1 MAGPLIS
8 FGVDNEQHVQRQA
21 NILAGVI
28 ASVHQQVPRSIL
40 GSLVGG
46 IALLVVFWHVHDA
59 RLLTGLVAAL
69 LIESLARLH
78 LSRAYRRA
86 RIDAD
91 NVESWASRWVLQA
104 AVAGVLWGL
113 AGGLLFPAG
122 DPLKQLV
129 LVTVL
134 LGVAFGSLTLYA
146 TYRPAL
152 FAFLPIALLPLIGRM
167 ALQPDPAYVTAAIVM
182 LAMFAF
188 TMFYGRNFGTTV
200 LEAVR
205 NNHANE
211 ALVGQ
216 LLNEKRVADEAR
228 RAAEEATRSKT
239 KFFAAASHDLRQPLQ
254 AIGIYCSLLKKRAQ
268 GPLEPLAKSLSA
280 AVDSLSKLV
289 EELLEISRLDA
300 GAIQPRLQQVLLDEL
315 LAQLAQEFT
324 PLAHGKGL
332 EMRVRRR
339 QLAVESDPVLLARVL
354 RNLLGNAI
362 RYTSRGGVLIAARP
376 RGGLVSIEVWD
387 TGPGIRQDELS
398 RVFDEF
404 YRGESSKGEPA
415 SGFGLGLSIVRRIC
429 NVLGHPLIVT
439 TRPGTGTVFRIE
451 TPVSALPH
459 RGPRPPA
466 TLTDSNIVALTG
478 QTLVLI
484 EDNDEIRTSLQNL
497 LYSWGAEVIAEASYT
512 AALHEQLAARRR
524 IDLIVADQN
533 LRDGITGV
541 EVVLKIRELAGRPVP
556 VVMLTAVTVGEVIGE
571 FQRAVKRALEGR
583 PALAGV
589 IATSRVEE
597 PAVLQKPTN
606 AIRLNNRIA
615 KSLGLL
621 QREPFAAAA
630 PAVTLGATTISRSL
644 DSRPTTAGRS

>member
-1 MAGPLIS
+1 
-8 FGVDNEQHVQRQA
+8 
-21 NILAGVI
+21 
-28 ASVHQQVPRSIL
+28 
-40 GSLVGG
+40 
-46 IALLVVFWHVHDA
+46 
-59 RLLTGLVAAL
+59 
-69 LIESLARLH
+69 
-78 LSRAYRRA
+78 
-86 RIDAD
+86 
-91 NVESWASRWVLQA
+91 
-104 AVAGVLWGL
+104 
-113 AGGLLFPAG
+113 
-122 DPLKQLV
+122 
-129 LVTVL
+129 
-134 LGVAFGSLTLYA
+134 
-146 TYRPAL
+146 
-152 FAFLPIALLPLIGRM
+152 M

-621 QREPFAAAA
+621 QREPLAVTG

>member
-1 MAGPLIS
+1 MAGPLIR
-8 FGVDNEQHVQRQA
+8 FGVDDEQYVQRQA
-21 NILAGVI
+21 SILAGVI
-28 ASVHQQVPRSIL
+28 ASVQQQVPRSIL
-40 GSLVGG
+40 GSFVGSV
-46 IALLVVFWHVHDA
+46 ALLVVYWHAHDA
-59 RLLTGLVAAL
+59 RLLLAWFAAML
-69 LIESLARLH
+69 AESAARLH
-78 LSRAYRRA
+78 MSRAYRRA
-86 RIDAD
+86 RIDVD
-91 NVESWASRWVLQA
+91 NVESWASRWVVHA

-113 AGGLLFPAG
+113 AGGFLFDVG
-122 DPLKQLV
+122 DALRPLV
-129 LVTVL
+129 LVTVI

-152 FAFLPIALLPLIGRM
+152 FAFLPVAVLPLVVRM

-188 TMFYGRNFGTTV
+188 TMFFGRNFGTTV

-300 GAIQPRLQQVLLDEL
+300 GAIQPRLQQVLLDEM

-332 EMRVRRR
+332 ELRVRRPR
-339 QLAVESDPVLLARVL
+339 LAVESDPVLLARVL

-362 RYTSRGGVLIAARP
+362 RYTAQGGVLLAARP
-376 RGGLVSIEVWD
+376 RGGQVSIEVWD

-404 YRGESSKGEPA
+404 YRGESSKAEPA

-459 RGPRPPA
+459 RGPQPPA
-466 TLTDSNIVALTG
+466 TLTDSNIVPLTG
-478 QTLVLI
+478 HTLVLI

-497 LYSWGAEVIAEASYT
+497 LHSWGADVIAEASFT
-512 AALHEQLAARRR
+512 PALHDQIAARRR
-524 IDLIVADQN
+524 VDLILADQN
-533 LRDGITGV
+533 LRDGATGV
-541 EVVLKIRELAGRPVP
+541 EVALRIREIAGRPVP
-556 VVMLTAVTVGEVIGE
+556 VVMLTAVAAGEVIGE
-571 FQRAVKRALEGR
+571 FQRSIKRILEGR

-621 QREPFAAAA
+621 RKESLPGVAPVLTRGAATVG
-630 PAVTLGATTISRSL
+630 P
-644 DSRPTTAGRS
+644 P

>member
-1 MAGPLIS
+1 MAGPLNRFANAS
-8 FGVDNEQHVQRQA
+8 EQRSQRHER
-21 NILAGVI
+21 ILAGVI
-28 ASVHQQVPRSIL
+28 ASVHQQVPRSVL
-40 GSLVGG
+40 GSMVG
-46 IALLVVFWHVHDA
+46 ATAVLAVYWRAHDTTLLLGWF
-59 RLLTGLVAAL
+59 VAMV
-69 LIESLARLH
+69 IESLVRLRMTQ
-78 LSRAYRRA
+78 LFRRA

-91 NVESWASRWVLQA
+91 NVQSWSNRWVAQA
-104 AVAGVLWGL
+104 AAAGMLWGA
-113 AGGLLFPAG
+113 AGWLFFLPA

-129 LVTVL
+129 LVTVM

-146 TYRPAL
+146 AYRPSL
-152 FAFLPIALLPLIGRM
+152 FAFLPVALLPLIVRLL
-167 ALQPDPAYVTAAIVM
+167 AEQDPAYVTAAVVM
-182 LAMFAF
+182 LAMLAF
-188 TMFYGRNFGTTV
+188 TMFFGRSFGVTMF
-200 LEAVR
+200 EAVR
-205 NNHANE
+205 NNFENE
-211 ALVGQ
+211 VLVGQ

-268 GPLEPLAKSLSA
+268 GPLEPLARSLAS

-300 GAIQPRLQQVLLDEL
+300 GAIQPRLQQVLLDEML
-315 LAQLAQEFT
+315 SQIAQEFT

-332 EMRVRRR
+332 ELRVRKAR
-339 QLAVESDPVLLARVL
+339 LAVESDPVLLARVL

-362 RYTSRGGVLIAARP
+362 RYTTRGGVLLAARP
-376 RGGLVSIEVWD
+376 RGGLISIEVWD

-404 YRGESSKGEPA
+404 YRGESSKAEPA

-459 RGPRPPA
+459 RGPQPPA
-466 TLTDSNIVALTG
+466 TLTDSNIVPLTG
-478 QTLVLI
+478 HTLVLI

-497 LYSWGAEVIAEASYT
+497 LHSWGADVIAEASFT
-512 AALHEQLAARRR
+512 PALHEQIAARRR
-524 IDLIVADQN
+524 VDLILADQN
-533 LRDGITGV
+533 LRDGATGV
-541 EVVLKIRELAGRPVP
+541 EVALRIREISGRPVP
-556 VVMLTAVTVGEVIGE
+556 VVMLTAVAAGEVIGE
-571 FQRAVKRALEGR
+571 FQRSIKRLLEGR

-621 QREPFAAAA
+621 RKESLPGVAPVLTRGAATVG
-630 PAVTLGATTISRSL
+630 P
-644 DSRPTTAGRS
+644 P